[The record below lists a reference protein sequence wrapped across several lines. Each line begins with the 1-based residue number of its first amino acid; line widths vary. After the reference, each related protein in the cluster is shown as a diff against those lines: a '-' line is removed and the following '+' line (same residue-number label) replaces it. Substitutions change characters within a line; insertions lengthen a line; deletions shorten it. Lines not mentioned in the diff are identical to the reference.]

1 MGLRG
6 AALDVGLLGAMWAAM
21 LLVGVAGWA
30 QQPGN
35 PGAATVSSETS
46 ELARDNLDRVAAST
60 AQILAVLDV
69 NAGLRVELKRW
80 IAKDAADHGQI
91 VEDSDLEDA
100 AIDTRLAHDAK
111 FRAAATRLL
120 QGYGYL
126 VANTN
131 PNSEV
136 GRERNALVQARIRRL
151 LGPGPAENI
160 TAPCAAAGCRSSGS
174 GAQADAQSQ
183 ALASRGGMARD
194 LGQFPIGRDSLNF
207 DVFNP
212 DLINPESVNPESV
225 NPGALDPGSLNPGS
239 LNPDAADP
247 GMGNPGSGN
256 GGDWNR
262 GTNDDARTLR
272 TSANPGEGNPRASLL
287 SAGVGDSAGFGM
299 WPVTADSQS
308 SGIDGSR
315 LPRESAPP
323 QSSPLSR
330 DSQAQGLM
338 ARAWTGSAEAQAGSF
353 EAEVAAEM
361 GPPSKPMYR
370 SPYSDIPSVYD
381 MYVQATAPA
390 PGPVRRFGEDVFR
403 NFRNAPP
410 AAAGT
415 IPIDFPASAD
425 YVVGPGDG
433 LTIDLWGG
441 VSQRLSRTVDREG
454 RVSLPEVGPVLVN
467 GQSLGAVQQ
476 VVQRLLRTQFHDVS
490 ADVSLSRLRTVRVY
504 VVGEIVRPGAYD
516 VSSLSTPLNALL
528 AAGGPTPEGS
538 LRTVKHYRGDVLVQ
552 QVDLYDLLLRGVRSD
567 AKRLEPGDTLQ
578 VAAVGAE
585 IRIDGMVR
593 RPAIYELRDET
604 TLAAAID
611 LAGGMLPAAALTHI
625 EVQRLEAHE
634 KRTMLSL
641 DISGTSDAAEI
652 EKQMA
657 GFAIRDRDEIH
668 VFPIAT
674 FNQDAVYLQG
684 HVVRAGR
691 YSYHPGMTLKDLVP
705 SYADLLPEAAGNYA
719 EIIRLNPPDYRPSV
733 QSFDLGALFS
743 GAVAAPALAALDT
756 VRIFSRFDFENAPVV
771 SVSGAVRHPGTFQ
784 TAGEIH
790 LVDALQLSGGVAP
803 EASLE
808 AAQVVRVLPDSSL
821 KILSVS
827 LKAALAGDPNSNIVL
842 QPRDR
847 ILIQKN
853 ILRAD
858 PPSLLLGGE
867 VVNPGRYALTEN
879 LRVADL
885 IRIAGGLKRSAD
897 GQSADLTQFA
907 VSDNAPLA
915 ATHKNVNLAAALKG
929 DTTQNLLLRDG
940 DVLTVREVPGW
951 DDRGAAIKVQG
962 EAQHPGTY
970 GIRPGE
976 RLSSVLER
984 AGGFEPSAYPYG
996 AILERTQVR
1005 EVEGKARE
1013 EMTQRVQGAQNALVL
1028 LPETDA
1034 RQKAAK
1040 ETALQQWQSNL
1051 EELNA
1056 NPPVGRVSIRIS
1068 SDIAR
1073 WKNTS
1078 SDIEVRAGDTLI
1090 IPKKP
1095 GYVLVSGQVFNA
1107 TAIAY
1112 RPGRSAQWYLRQAGG
1127 PTTLA
1132 NKKAVFVVRAD
1143 GSVLGGKSGLL
1154 RGDPMGGALQA
1165 GDTVVVPEKA
1175 LVGNMQWQSVL
1186 LAAQVA
1192 ASIATTVYIAAR
1204 Y

>member
-1 MGLRG
+1 MLPTCRERAGPARPADYLRKRRSHGITWRGTRRWVIGRDVGSDVAGRRGRLG
-6 AALDVGLLGAMWAAM
+6 AAARQS
-21 LLVGVAGWA
+21 GV
-30 QQPGN
+30 PRRF
-35 PGAATVSSETS
+35 PPDSTS

-60 AQILAVLDV
+60 AQILAVLDA

-160 TAPCAAAGCRSSGS
+160 TAPCVAAGCRNSGS

-183 ALASRGGMARD
+183 AIASRGGMARD
-194 LGQFPIGRDSLNF
+194 LGQFPIGRDSLN
-207 DVFNP
+207 DCSIRIRLTPIRLIPSLLIPARSTLVRLTPVRLIPMQPIPAWAIP
-212 DLINPESVNPESV
+212 DRVT
-225 NPGALDPGSLNPGS
+225 
-239 LNPDAADP
+239 AAI
-247 GMGNPGSGN
+247 
-256 GGDWNR
+256 
-262 GTNDDARTLR
+262 GTGARTMTRGRCAPALILAR
-272 TSANPGEGNPRASLL
+272 EILAPACYRREWETARDSGCGRSPLILSRQSLM
-287 SAGVGDSAGFGM
+287 AAGFL
-299 WPVTADSQS
+299 ARALRHNLRHCR
-308 SGIDGSR
+308 GIR
-315 LPRESAPP
+315 KRKA
-323 QSSPLSR
+323 
-330 DSQAQGLM
+330 LM
-338 ARAWTGSAEAQAGSF
+338 ARAWTGSAEAKAGSF

-361 GPPSKPMYR
+361 GPPSKPMHR

-538 LRTVKHYRGDVLVQ
+538 LRAVKHYRGGVLVQ

-578 VAAVGAE
+578 VGAVGAE

-733 QSFDLGALFS
+733 QSFDLGAAIFRGRCGS
-743 GAVAAPALAALDT
+743 RARGA
-756 VRIFSRFDFENAPVV
+756 RY
-771 SVSGAVRHPGTFQ
+771 GAH
-784 TAGEIH
+784 
-790 LVDALQLSGGVAP
+790 
-803 EASLE
+803 
-808 AAQVVRVLPDSSL
+808 
-821 KILSVS
+821 
-827 LKAALAGDPNSNIVL
+827 L
-842 QPRDR
+842 QPFRFR
-847 ILIQKN
+847 K
-853 ILRAD
+853 RAR
-858 PPSLLLGGE
+858 GFGE
-867 VVNPGRYALTEN
+867 R
-879 LRVADL
+879 
-885 IRIAGGLKRSAD
+885 
-897 GQSADLTQFA
+897 
-907 VSDNAPLA
+907 
-915 ATHKNVNLAAALKG
+915 
-929 DTTQNLLLRDG
+929 
-940 DVLTVREVPGW
+940 
-951 DDRGAAIKVQG
+951 RGAP
-962 EAQHPGTY
+962 PG
-970 GIRPGE
+970 
-976 RLSSVLER
+976 
-984 AGGFEPSAYPYG
+984 
-996 AILERTQVR
+996 
-1005 EVEGKARE
+1005 
-1013 EMTQRVQGAQNALVL
+1013 N
-1028 LPETDA
+1028 
-1034 RQKAAK
+1034 
-1040 ETALQQWQSNL
+1040 
-1051 EELNA
+1051 
-1056 NPPVGRVSIRIS
+1056 IS
-1068 SDIAR
+1068 DR
-1073 WKNTS
+1073 
-1078 SDIEVRAGDTLI
+1078 R
-1090 IPKKP
+1090 
-1095 GYVLVSGQVFNA
+1095 
-1107 TAIAY
+1107 
-1112 RPGRSAQWYLRQAGG
+1112 
-1127 PTTLA
+1127 
-1132 NKKAVFVVRAD
+1132 
-1143 GSVLGGKSGLL
+1143 
-1154 RGDPMGGALQA
+1154 
-1165 GDTVVVPEKA
+1165 
-1175 LVGNMQWQSVL
+1175 
-1186 LAAQVA
+1186 
-1192 ASIATTVYIAAR
+1192 
-1204 Y
+1204 